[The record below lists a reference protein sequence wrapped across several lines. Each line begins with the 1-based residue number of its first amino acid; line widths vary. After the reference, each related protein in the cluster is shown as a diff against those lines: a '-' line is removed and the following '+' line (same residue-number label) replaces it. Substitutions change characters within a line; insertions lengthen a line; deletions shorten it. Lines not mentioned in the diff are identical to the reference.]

1 MPQEFSAG
9 VVVFRKEDSRRIY
22 LLLHYEE
29 GHWDFPKGHIEKG
42 ESEEQA
48 ARRECVEETG
58 IKELAL
64 VPNFLEK
71 IEYFYKR
78 DGKTFHKQVVF
89 LLAETETPDVKI
101 SWEHVG
107 FEWLPYEKALERLT
121 FKNAKEVLEKA
132 EAFLVKKK

>member
-9 VVVFRKEDSRRIY
+9 VVVFRKENSRRIY

-58 IKELAL
+58 IKELSL
-64 VPNFLEK
+64 RPGFEEK

-78 DGKTFHKQVVF
+78 EGKTFHKQVVF
-89 LLAETETPDVKI
+89 LLAETEIQDVKI

-107 FEWLPYEKALERLT
+107 FEWLPYDKALVRLT

-132 EAFLVKKK
+132 ETFLVGKK

>member
-9 VVVFRKEDSRRIY
+9 VVVFRKENSRRIY

-58 IKELAL
+58 IKELSL
-64 VPNFLEK
+64 IPGFKEK

-89 LLAETETPDVKI
+89 LLAETEIQDVKI

-107 FEWLPYEKALERLT
+107 FEWLPYDKALVRLT
-121 FKNAKEVLEKA
+121 FRNAKEVLEKA
-132 EAFLVKKK
+132 EAFLVGEK